1 VRFRPASGVKGRALF
16 WAAVIAAGAFRPG
29 LDTIERWLS
38 RPCWSVPS
46 CWNAVAEVAV
56 RVGAIDPLVE
66 GRPAPWRQASVFSV
80 PRTLGVVTV
89 SDMVRSRSAFM
100 DEDYHTLG
108 LLERSVAEPLL
119 VTDMARGFKP
129 LSHLWPVYDSNRDGR
144 LETLVAFAPTLSE
157 ELVSG
162 TYAYLSL
169 GEENEVLFACRL
181 LSAPGPRFARLERG
195 DVNGDGFEDLVVRAT
210 EPPGTAYAVF
220 EWRPD
225 ERGFLPREEA
235 EAASFLS
242 FWCSS
247 DGDRMTFGRH
257 ESLDERVRPI
267 LARLAGD
274 ASALRH

>member
-1 VRFRPASGVKGRALF
+1 
-16 WAAVIAAGAFRPG
+16 
-29 LDTIERWLS
+29 
-38 RPCWSVPS
+38 
-46 CWNAVAEVAV
+46 VAEVAV
-56 RVGAIDPLVE
+56 RLGALDVAFD
-66 GRPAPWRQASVFSV
+66 GRAAPWRQASILAA
-80 PRTLGVVTV
+80 PPLGVVTA
-89 SDMVRSRSAFM
+89 SDMVRSRSAFV

-157 ELVSG
+157 ELVFG

-169 GEENEVLFACRL
+169 GEENEVLFACQLR
-181 LSAPGPRFARLERG
+181 SAPGPRFARLERS
-195 DVNGDGFEDLVVRAT
+195 DVNGDGFEDLAVRAT
-210 EPPGTAYAVF
+210 ERPNTAYAVF

-235 EAASFLS
+235 EAALFVS
-242 FWCSS
+242 FWCASE
-247 DGDRMTFGRH
+247 GDRMTFGRH

-274 ASALRH
+274 APALRH